1 MTAKKLGI
9 LALAGVLLASLA
21 ATGALALPPHA
32 AEQARAHAKAPDDAP
47 GDASAEASAE
57 PEAVGQP
64 SQAPSEHRGEGLLN
78 ALEHVPERVRAHL
91 QSIWDAFAQGLK
103 GIGDALVKPAEPERP
118 EV

>member
-9 LALAGVLLASLA
+9 LALAGVLLVSLA
-21 ATGALALPPHA
+21 AAGALALPPHA
-32 AEQARAHAKAPDDAP
+32 AEQARAHAKAPDETP
-47 GDASAEASAE
+47 GPADASAEPGAQ
-57 PEAVGQP
+57 GQP
-64 SQAPSEHRGEGLLN
+64 SQAPGEHRGEGLLN